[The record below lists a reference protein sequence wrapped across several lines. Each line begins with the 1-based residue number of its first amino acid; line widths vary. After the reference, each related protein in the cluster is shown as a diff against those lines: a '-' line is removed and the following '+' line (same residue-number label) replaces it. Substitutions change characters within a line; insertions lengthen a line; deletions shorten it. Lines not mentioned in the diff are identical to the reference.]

1 MKNINIKNSLILAL
15 AALIWGTAFVAQKV
29 GGAVGDFTFNATRSI
44 IGGFVLIPVIIFLDR
59 KKLPSEKKAVDKKRL
74 LLGGVCCGIMLCIA
88 SNFQQIG
95 IKYIDSGKS
104 AFITALYM
112 IFVPLIGIFEKK
124 PLTLKIAL
132 SVILAVIGM
141 YFLCVTDKFTFG
153 IGEILTL
160 LCAFFFACHILVID
174 HFAGEFDGVKLSC
187 IQFFTCGIL
196 SSVLMFIFE
205 EPSIGSVA
213 AAWLPIAYAG
223 VMSCG
228 VAYTLQIVGQKNMN
242 PTVASI
248 ILSLESVFGT
258 LAGIILLGDD
268 FGFKKAIGCALM
280 FAAIILTQ
288 LPQRNKQKG

>member
-29 GGAVGDFTFNATRSI
+29 GGAVGDFTFNAARSI

-59 KKLPSEKKAVDKKRL
+59 KKLPSEKKATDKKRL

-174 HFAGEFDGVKLSC
+174 RFASEFDGVKLSC

-205 EPSIGSVA
+205 EPQIGSIA
-213 AAWLPIAYAG
+213 ASWLPIAYAG

-228 VAYTLQIVGQKNMN
+228 VAYTLQIVGQKDMN

-268 FGFKKAIGCALM
+268 FGFKKGIGCVLM

-288 LPQRNKQKG
+288 LPQKAKQKG